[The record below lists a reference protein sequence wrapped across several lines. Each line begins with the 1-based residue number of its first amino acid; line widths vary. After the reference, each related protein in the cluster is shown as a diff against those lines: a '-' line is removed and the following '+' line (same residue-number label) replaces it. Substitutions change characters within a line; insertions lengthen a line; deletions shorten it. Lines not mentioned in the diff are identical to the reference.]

1 MLFIILTDN
10 FPNALKFFFCILLM
24 QIERFGLMKRIHAN
38 QCANNGDTKRLSSK
52 VRVLAPGHS
61 DVTRR
66 SACRWQQR
74 TRY

>member
-24 QIERFGLMKRIHAN
+24 QIERFSPMKRIHAN

-52 VRVLAPGHS
+52 MRVLAPGHS
-61 DVTRR
+61 AMRCYAAFR
-66 SACRWQQR
+66 L
-74 TRY
+74 